1 MTMKE
6 RFWYSP
12 IYMMYNYGFYVTT
25 YNNKYFL
32 GYKHNKGK
40 SIEVKIKRD
49 TFNVLKK
56 EWK

>member
-1 MTMKE
+1 MTAKE

-12 IYMMYNYGFYVTT
+12 IYKLNNYGFYVTT

-32 GYKHNKGK
+32 GYKHTNGK
-40 SIEVKIKRD
+40 SIEVIIKRD
-49 TFNVLKK
+49 AFNILKK